1 MRWQLMGDWP
11 VRQPLVP
18 NGTVL
23 EGNPPIIWNGQPLP
37 MPPPL
42 NATAL
47 DQDAALAMAMAYHE
61 DLWHQL
67 HFAPTVD
74 REAVFATARHKK
86 RWPNGMPSQSM
97 SGPSSPPGI
106 TPVPPPAAP
115 KKRSS
120 AAKG

>member
-11 VRQPLVP
+11 VRQHLVP

-61 DLWHQL
+61 DLWHKL
-67 HFAPTVD
+67 HFAPD
-74 REAVFATARHKK
+74 
-86 RWPNGMPSQSM
+86 M
-97 SGPSSPPGI
+97 SCPPFGLCSCD
-106 TPVPPPAAP
+106 T
-115 KKRSS
+115 K
-120 AAKG
+120 